1 MERILPG
8 RALDCLLGINRNTL
22 PSEFSLWKLKIIFY
36 ENEQRCTLCDY
47 SYIPFT
53 EMFVY
58 TSRGKPKQEIK
69 MCKVCRLIH
78 TSRFLT
84 SN

>member
-1 MERILPG
+1 MERIPSG
-8 RALDCLLGINRNTL
+8 RALDLLLGTNRNTP
-22 PSEFSLWKLKIIFY
+22 PSEFSLWKLKII
-36 ENEQRCTLCDY
+36 CTLCDY

-58 TSRGKPKQEIK
+58 TSRGKPKREVK

-78 TSRFLT
+78 TSRF
-84 SN
+84 